1 MRTRSKMGTDVSNK
15 LNRDQQIVG
24 FRILNASL
32 HHLQGDSERLL
43 KLQEDLQK
51 IIGEYDLRFRRESN
65 DPLFVLMRGSER
77 YRSVDRLDEI
87 GGPAY
92 QSCEGDII
100 VRHVQRLESLSRL
113 SLEDSAA
120 LVQLSHNEVF
130 SKSGKCPN
138 CRATIYYSR
147 EFMKLP
153 EWLYK
158 QEFEAKHGRDS
169 WKRYAR

>member
-1 MRTRSKMGTDVSNK
+1 MHAHAKVKWVPDVSKQTQPGTNK
-15 LNRDQQIVG
+15 YVV
-24 FRILNASL
+24 FRILRTPSL

-92 QSCEGDII
+92 ESCEGDII

-130 SKSGKCPN
+130 
-138 CRATIYYSR
+138 
-147 EFMKLP
+147 
-153 EWLYK
+153 
-158 QEFEAKHGRDS
+158 
-169 WKRYAR
+169 